1 MNEPPT
7 SRAFR
12 RRQEEAEAA
21 RRFLT
26 KEARFWRIFFIALI
40 LIPIIGIIYSSN
52 KARGAEPL
60 PLPLPPP
67 SKTCTAIYAP
77 EIQLPKGVKGAWGQ
91 QAKMWPQ
98 NSTLRVRFVTGTA
111 RQKAEAWKRFQAV
124 DALVNLSFV
133 EVTTG
138 ASDIR
143 VRFDRLKGHWSYVGT
158 DCRKQP
164 ASAPTMN
171 LELSAAVIGG
181 DFADE
186 WDRVAIHEICHAIG
200 LEHEHQS
207 PLATQ
212 LVWNKPAVYAYYAQ
226 MQGWTQQQT
235 DFQVINRSRATN
247 ILTTGW
253 DPRSIMEYPIP
264 QGLANITVG
273 WNLQLTASD
282 KALLQRI
289 YPVK

>member
-1 MNEPPT
+1 MNDAYYRRKAEEHE
-7 SRAFR
+7 RAR
-12 RRQEEAEAA
+12 RYLKRQE
-21 RRFLT
+21 
-26 KEARFWRIFFIALI
+26 RFWLLFWFALVS
-40 LIPIIGIIYSSN
+40 LAVAGLFCTVT
-52 KARGAEPL
+52 KARGSE
-60 PLPLPPP
+60 PPP

-77 EIQLPKGVKGAWGQ
+77 DAVLPKGVKGAWGQ
-91 QAKMWPQ
+91 TSKFWPQ
-98 NSTLRVRFVTGTA
+98 NSVLRVRFVTGTA
-111 RQKAEAWKRFQAV
+111 RQKAEAWKRFQVV

-207 PLATQ
+207 PLAAQ
-212 LVWNKPAVYAYYAQ
+212 LIWNKPAVYAYYRQ

>member
-1 MNEPPT
+1 MHPFP
-7 SRAFR
+7 SHLR
-12 RRQEEAEAA
+12 RIEAE
-21 RRFLT
+21 RQHREREMRSFRLLFILVIVGCLVGMFLC
-26 KEARFWRIFFIALI
+26 A
-40 LIPIIGIIYSSN
+40 S
-52 KARGAEPL
+52 KARGAGPL

-67 SKTCTAIYAP
+67 SKTCTAIYAVEP
-77 EIQLPKGVKGAWGQ
+77 VLPNGVKGAWGQ
-91 QAKMWPQ
+91 TSKFWPQ
-98 NSTLRVRFVTGTA
+98 NTTLRVRFVTGTA

-133 EVTTG
+133 EVTG

-212 LVWNKPAVYAYYAQ
+212 LVWNKPAVYAYYARA
-226 MQGWTQQQT
+226 QGWDQRQV
-235 DFQVINRSRATN
+235 DFQVLNRSRATN
-247 ILTTGW
+247 ILTSGW
-253 DPRSIMEYPIP
+253 EPRSIMEYPIP
-264 QGLANITVG
+264 AGLANVIIG
-273 WNLQLTASD
+273 WNERLTDRD
-282 KALLQRI
+282 KALLQQI
-289 YPVK
+289 YPPAK